1 MKAESKAR
9 WAEARRRARA
19 SLREI
24 SDEED
29 AAITKAARSDP
40 DAPELSGA
48 WYARSR
54 RLSPAEVKRIA
65 AAFRRGP
72 GRPKAETK
80 KVSVTIRLDPDVL
93 AALKAQGPGWQTRVN
108 DLLARWVK
116 RRRRA
121 A

>member
-1 MKAESKAR
+1 MRKGNLIDRETR
-9 WAEARRRARA
+9 QRVLR
-19 SLREI
+19 SLAEI

-40 DAPELSGA
+40 DNPELTDDFF
-48 WYARSR
+48 ARAR
-54 RLSPAEVKRIA
+54 RLSKSEVKRIA
-65 AAFRRGP
+65 AVFRRGP
-72 GRPKAETK
+72 GRPASERK

-108 DLLARWVK
+108 QLLARWVK
-116 RRRRA
+116 RTRRA